1 MVSDTDV
8 NTNETSAEKENN
20 AMSEAASLGA
30 EQSTAAAPEQV
41 KRLKAKAG
49 GKRSALRIL
58 SENVDTVAKDISG
71 FRKNHEASA
80 KKLEKQISQV
90 RSELGSLKSQISKE
104 NTIATGKQEDYL
116 SKILAKLSAGP
127 KTERKPAKKRKKAP
141 KK

>member
-1 MVSDTDV
+1 MVSDTDL
-8 NTNETSAEKENN
+8 NTNAENENN

-41 KRLKAKAG
+41 KRLKAKTG

-58 SENVDTVAKDISG
+58 KENVDKLAKDVSS
-71 FRKNHEASA
+71 FRKNTEISA
-80 KKLEKQISQV
+80 RNVEKQISQLH
-90 RSELGSLKSQISKE
+90 SEVASLKSHISKE
-104 NTIATGKQEDYL
+104 NTIAAGKQEAYL

-127 KTERKPAKKRKKAP
+127 KTERKSAKKAP

>member
-8 NTNETSAEKENN
+8 NTSETSAENN

-41 KRLKAKAG
+41 KRLKAKAS

-58 SENVDTVAKDISG
+58 KENVDKLAKDVSS
-71 FRKNHEASA
+71 FRKNTEISA
-80 KKLEKQISQV
+80 RNVEKQISQLH
-90 RSELGSLKSQISKE
+90 SEVVSLKSHISKE
-104 NTIATGKQEDYL
+104 NTIASGKQEAYL

-127 KTERKPAKKRKKAP
+127 KTERKSAKKAP